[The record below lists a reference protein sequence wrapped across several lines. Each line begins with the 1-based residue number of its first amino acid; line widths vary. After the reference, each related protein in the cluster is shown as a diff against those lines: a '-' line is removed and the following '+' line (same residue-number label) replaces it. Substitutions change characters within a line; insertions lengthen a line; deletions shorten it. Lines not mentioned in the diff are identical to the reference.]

1 MKNKILEEIAQVQK
15 ELLNHELYKRIK
27 TPEDLSIF
35 MEFHVYAV
43 WDFMSLLKALQNN
56 LTCTN
61 VPWVPVGDAK
71 TRYLINEIVLAEE
84 TDVNIYGEHQSHF
97 EMYLSAMEKAGAST
111 VEIKEFIQTDFNN
124 HCIQDRISRLP
135 HPVQEFLKFTFDV
148 IASNKLH
155 LIASVFTFGR
165 ENLIPSMFTAIIE
178 NIQKNFPESDLTE
191 FKYYFNR
198 HIDLDKD
205 EHGPMAIE
213 MVEQLCGNDQEK
225 WKEARDIAI
234 KAIKKRTILWNGIL
248 NAVPCDLMA

>member
-1 MKNKILEEIAQVQK
+1 MRRL
-15 ELLNHELYKRIK
+15 
-27 TPEDLSIF
+27 
-35 MEFHVYAV
+35 
-43 WDFMSLLKALQNN
+43 
-56 LTCTN
+56 
-61 VPWVPVGDAK
+61 
-71 TRYLINEIVLAEE
+71 
-84 TDVNIYGEHQSHF
+84 
-97 EMYLSAMEKAGAST
+97 EKAGAST
-111 VEIKEFIQTDFNN
+111 VAINEFIQTDFNN